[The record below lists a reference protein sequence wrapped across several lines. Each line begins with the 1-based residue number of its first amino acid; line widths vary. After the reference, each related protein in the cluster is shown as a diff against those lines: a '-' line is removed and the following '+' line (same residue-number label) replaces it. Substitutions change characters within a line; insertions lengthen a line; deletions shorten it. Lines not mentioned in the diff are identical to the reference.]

1 MPLSMHDVSVPVF
14 QQFLNSLSAVLD
26 KAEAHCSEA
35 GNNPTDL
42 LNLRLAPDM
51 FTLTQQVQRACIHAS
66 GAVARL
72 AGIDIPEEADDEAS
86 FDDLRARIAR
96 TQAFLEGITPAQLE
110 ASETKAVEQPTRV
123 AVLTFPSGA
132 DLLLRF
138 ALPQFMF
145 HVTTAYDI
153 IRYSGVQV
161 GKIDYMGAMLR

>member
-1 MPLSMHDVSVPVF
+1 MPLSMHQVSVTVF
-14 QQFLNSLSAVLD
+14 QQFLDSLSAVLD
-26 KAEAHCSEA
+26 KAEAHCSA
-35 GNNPTDL
+35 GDTEPADL
-42 LNLRLAPDM
+42 LALRLAPDM

-72 AGIDIPEEADDEAS
+72 AGIDVPEEADDEAS

-96 TQAFLEGITPAQLE
+96 THTFLSDISPAQLD
-110 ASETKAVEQPTRV
+110 ASEITPVEQPTRV
-123 AVLTFPSGA
+123 TVLTFPTGA

-138 ALPQFMF
+138 ALPQFLF

-153 IRYSGVQV
+153 IRHSGVEI